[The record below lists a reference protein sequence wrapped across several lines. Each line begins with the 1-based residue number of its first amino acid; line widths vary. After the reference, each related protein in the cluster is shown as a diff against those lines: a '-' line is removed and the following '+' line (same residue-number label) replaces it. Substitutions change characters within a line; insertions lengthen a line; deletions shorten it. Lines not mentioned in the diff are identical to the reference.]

1 MEDMAAF
8 LSLRL
13 RGSGYVYTY
22 INVLRCTWAY
32 PCSAYPCRGIQSSRQ
47 RLCSSVLFLVGLGVV
62 CVVLCGFLLVWAGFA
77 AFLWFCEVLGWFQLV
92 SLRLCV
98 LCGFGLVSAGLTAFV
113 WFCVVLGWSRL
124 VLLRLCGSDIYIY
137 IYIYIY

>member
-62 CVVLCGFLLVWAGFA
+62 CVVLCGSVLFSAGLCLSRCVCMVLRNCGLLSTVFA
-77 AFLWFCEVLGWFQLV
+77 AFVCFYVV
-92 SLRLCV
+92 S
-98 LCGFGLVSAGLTAFV
+98 
-113 WFCVVLGWSRL
+113 GWSRL
-124 VLLRLCGSDIYIY
+124 VSLCLCGSVWFPAGLCGLHGSA
-137 IYIYIY
+137 